1 MMRAGPK
8 EQMPAGLRW
17 MDDRWGVTWR
27 LTNLLRRA
35 SLRGTVAFT
44 RAFVAPVRHEA
55 PIFVLGVPRSGTTV
69 IFRLLAAN
77 RSLGSLP
84 REGHDMWRAFHHP
97 RYTGWESDAVGA
109 GRVRRGERRF
119 IDAYLTAHFRERRFV
134 EKTPENSLRVPY
146 LLDLF
151 PDARFVVVWR
161 DPLEV
166 VSSLVD
172 GWRHP
177 AGRFRSY
184 YVPES
189 LSIPGYPHRHRWCFA
204 LIEGWR
210 ELRSSAIPEI
220 AYRQWAA
227 MSDALLRA
235 RDQVAP
241 EQWSEVRLED
251 FLGDPR
257 PILQRLSNRL
267 DLGSDSEMQERLD
280 ALMERPV
287 NAMTSDEHGK
297 RQRLLTHREVA
308 PLIPRMRPTA
318 ERIGYELPGSD
329 SLEGVE

>member
-1 MMRAGPK
+1 
-8 EQMPAGLRW
+8 MPAGLRW
-17 MDDRWGVTWR
+17 IDDPWGVTWR

-44 RAFVAPVRHEA
+44 RAFSAPVRHEA
-55 PIFVLGVPRSGTTV
+55 PVFVLGIPRSGTTM
-69 IFRLLAAN
+69 IFRLLSAS

-97 RYTGWESDAVGA
+97 RYTGWRSDAVGA

-119 IDAYLTAHFRERRFV
+119 IDAYLTAHFRQRRFV
-134 EKTPENSLRVPY
+134 EKTPENALRVPY

-151 PDARFVVVWR
+151 PDARFVTVWR

-177 AGRFRSY
+177 SGRFRSY
-184 YVPES
+184 YVPEP

-210 ELRSSAIPEI
+210 ELRSAPIPEI
-220 AYRQWAA
+220 AFRQWAA
-227 MSDALLRA
+227 MAEALLES

-251 FLGDPR
+251 FSDDPGAM
-257 PILQRLSNRL
+257 LQWLSNRL
-267 DLGSDSEMQERLD
+267 GLEPDSEMQDKLD
-280 ALMERPV
+280 ALVERPV
-287 NAMTSDEHGK
+287 NAMTSDAQGK
-297 RQRLLTHREVA
+297 RQRLLTRREVTS
-308 PLIPRMRPTA
+308 LIPRMRPTA
-318 ERIGYELPGSD
+318 ERIGYELPGPD
-329 SLEGVE
+329 SPEGVE